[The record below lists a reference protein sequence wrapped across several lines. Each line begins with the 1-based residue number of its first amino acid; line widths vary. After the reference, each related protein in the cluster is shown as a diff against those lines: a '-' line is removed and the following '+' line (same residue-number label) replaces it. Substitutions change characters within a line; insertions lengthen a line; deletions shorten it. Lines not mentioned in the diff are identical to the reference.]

1 MDAQVSKSGQSTSAQ
16 QSPQTF
22 VPLHKVILVGCAA
35 FSILIVLQTLT
46 RISDSGD
53 SAPPFL
59 DLLLRIT
66 LSYPPWLAFAVTL
79 FAVLE
84 RRAHLM
90 ASPRAVVR
98 VFLLSHLLFYAPNV
112 IYEVSLDALSEG
124 DTLASVPQRI
134 LNWPGFIYFIDY
146 VFFCGVFAITY
157 GLALTRGQI
166 ERDRRNQ
173 QLQSQMLKMQ
183 LQLEHQRLAAIQA
196 QLEPHFLFNAL
207 NAISGLVR
215 SEEKKV
221 ALTAIARLSELLRY
235 TLGASRRDWVSLA
248 EELHFV
254 RDYLSLQSLRHGD
267 RLKIRIDA
275 DEDKLQDVSC
285 PPLLLQPLVENALRH
300 DLETHQGDSDI
311 ELRIRVEADG
321 ITLQLSNPISEH
333 SAPNPGLGLGLSH
346 TRERLRLRY
355 DGAAKINAQAR
366 NGRFHVDL
374 WLPDIEHD

>member
-1 MDAQVSKSGQSTSAQ
+1 M
-16 QSPQTF
+16 
-22 VPLHKVILVGCAA
+22 
-35 FSILIVLQTLT
+35 
-46 RISDSGD
+46 
-53 SAPPFL
+53 
-59 DLLLRIT
+59 
-66 LSYPPWLAFAVTL
+66 
-79 FAVLE
+79 
-84 RRAHLM
+84 
-90 ASPRAVVR
+90 
-98 VFLLSHLLFYAPNV
+98 
-112 IYEVSLDALSEG
+112 
-124 DTLASVPQRI
+124 
-134 LNWPGFIYFIDY
+134 
-146 VFFCGVFAITY
+146 
-157 GLALTRGQI
+157 
-166 ERDRRNQ
+166 
-173 QLQSQMLKMQ
+173 
-183 LQLEHQRLAAIQA
+183 
-196 QLEPHFLFNAL
+196 
-207 NAISGLVR
+207 R

>member
-1 MDAQVSKSGQSTSAQ
+1 MDAQVSKIGQSTSAQ

-134 LNWPGFIYFIDY
+134 LAGIRRLPVRQQPD
-146 VFFCGVFAITY
+146 CGGVHAHRRTSRSPA
-157 GLALTRGQI
+157 GAGSRG
-166 ERDRRNQ
+166 
-173 QLQSQMLKMQ
+173 SK
-183 LQLEHQRLAAIQA
+183 
-196 QLEPHFLFNAL
+196 
-207 NAISGLVR
+207 G
-215 SEEKKV
+215 
-221 ALTAIARLSELLRY
+221 
-235 TLGASRRDWVSLA
+235 
-248 EELHFV
+248 
-254 RDYLSLQSLRHGD
+254 
-267 RLKIRIDA
+267 
-275 DEDKLQDVSC
+275 SC
-285 PPLLLQPLVENALRH
+285 
-300 DLETHQGDSDI
+300 G
-311 ELRIRVEADG
+311 
-321 ITLQLSNPISEH
+321 
-333 SAPNPGLGLGLSH
+333 
-346 TRERLRLRY
+346 
-355 DGAAKINAQAR
+355 
-366 NGRFHVDL
+366 
-374 WLPDIEHD
+374 